1 MKDPGVNYG
10 PAAGKLGLQG
20 ASVRSE
26 VCLAR
31 RDCILAEETGAKVN
45 IQHISTEGAVQAV
58 RQAKEKGA
66 RVTAEAAPHHFT
78 LTEEAVLTWGTL
90 AKMNPPL
97 RSEADR
103 QAVIRGLQDG
113 TIDIIATDHA
123 PHSREEKE
131 CPFTQAPSGIIG
143 LETALALGITEL
155 VKPGHLTLMQLMEK
169 MSCNPSLLYGFDYP
183 GIVPGAPADLV
194 IFDENECWKVGKF
207 ASKAVNSPFRGQV
220 LQGKVHYTICNG
232 IIVYEG

>member
-1 MKDPGVNYG
+1 
-10 PAAGKLGLQG
+10 
-20 ASVRSE
+20 
-26 VCLAR
+26 
-31 RDCILAEETGAKVN
+31 
-45 IQHISTEGAVQAV
+45 
-58 RQAKEKGA
+58 
-66 RVTAEAAPHHFT
+66 
-78 LTEEAVLTWGTL
+78 
-90 AKMNPPL
+90 MNPPL